1 MARGR
6 KTTSRTARSRLG
18 GKEAEAA
25 QNASIEK
32 QIAEIQRRRAEQA
45 LNIQIEK
52 VTTEIT
58 IGDVTYGKANVLSPF
73 TAKEFITALNA
84 EGTKDM
90 SDDLGADVTHDT
102 LIKRMLINCEKDE
115 PDICIYMRNPATAAR
130 FAMLQS
136 NVEKTFKFPV
146 QPNLQGWI
154 LHYGKMFI
162 FGGVH
167 HTLHDSVNKVMHF
180 FELALTDTLEKEVL
194 AEVVVEH
201 VLAAV
206 TEDLLEMSV
215 KGDVQEVLADVTE
228 GLFAM
233 SMKSDMVDEI
243 DTCYAATGM
252 TPSNA
257 VEARLQE

>member
-1 MARGR
+1 MGRGR

-25 QNASIEK
+25 QNASIER

-58 IGDVTYGKANVLSPF
+58 IGDVTYGKANVLD
-73 TAKEFITALNA
+73 A
-84 EGTKDM
+84 EGTQDM

-115 PDICIYMRNPATAAR
+115 PNICIYMRNPATAAR

-167 HTLHDSVNKVMHF
+167 HTLHDSVNKVIHF

-233 SMKSDMVDEI
+233 STKSDVVDEI

-252 TPSNA
+252 TPSNV
-257 VEARLQE
+257 VEARMQE

>member
-1 MARGR
+1 MPRGR
-6 KTTSRTARSRLG
+6 KTTRTVRSRLG

-25 QNASIEK
+25 QNASLEK

-45 LNIQIEK
+45 LNIQVEK

-73 TAKEFITALNA
+73 TTQEFIAALDA

-102 LIKRMLINCEKDE
+102 LIERMLINCEKDK
-115 PDICIYMRNPATAAR
+115 PDICIYMRNPATTAR

-167 HTLHDSVNKVMHF
+167 HTLDDAVNKVMRF
-180 FELALTDTLEKEVL
+180 FELALTETIEKEVL
-194 AEVVVEH
+194 AELVVAR

-206 TEDLLEMSV
+206 TES
-215 KGDVQEVLADVTE
+215 AVTE

-233 SMKSDMVDEI
+233 SVKE
-243 DTCYAATGM
+243 
-252 TPSNA
+252 
-257 VEARLQE
+257 